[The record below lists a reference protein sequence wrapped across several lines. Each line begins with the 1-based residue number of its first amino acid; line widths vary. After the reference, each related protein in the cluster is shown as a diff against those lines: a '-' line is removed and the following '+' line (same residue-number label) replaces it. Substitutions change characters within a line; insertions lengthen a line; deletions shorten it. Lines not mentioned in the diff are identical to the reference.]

1 MAVPEAHGDARVVA
15 RAPAGVPGEECRI
28 DALPDDL
35 LLRAISR
42 LDVRDLMRTCV
53 LSRRWR
59 DLWRS
64 ATRINASRRAFDG
77 AAGTDEERNA
87 LFKGFVSRFL
97 MLRDPVALD
106 ALSLCYHVPEATP
119 DSFADT
125 ADAGLW
131 IGHALQCNARTVEV
145 SGWDTRLN
153 LDPAVFASECI
164 LTSLELSQ
172 VILFPGFFR
181 SLRAGCRLLE
191 RLILRDCA
199 IGDSDISSP
208 TLKILKIDADSHVPF
223 VEQASISIPNL
234 IELHFFA
241 FGRIPLLK
249 DVGSLVT
256 ASIAVRTD
264 NGTTQF
270 DDFRQLLNSLS
281 GVTNL
286 QFDHSGRFFPH
297 KNHEEILLKME
308 KKLELCP
315 KFDNLTVLTVG
326 DWWLHE
332 DFPAFVFFFQNSPNL
347 VKLTLKTDKIGS
359 AIGSQRFSRM
369 MGKLKEVSFTS
380 EHLEIVE
387 IICLEGVSIAKS
399 LEKLLLEGGV
409 PPGQVD
415 VKDLDGTPSAVV
427 IVRV

>member
-1 MAVPEAHGDARVVA
+1 MAVPEAPGDARMVA
-15 RAPAGVPGEECRI
+15 PTPAGVPGEECRI
-28 DALPDDL
+28 NALPDEL
-35 LLRAISR
+35 LLHAISY
-42 LDVRDLMRTCV
+42 LDIRELVHTCV

-59 DLWRS
+59 DLWRA

-87 LFKGFVSRFL
+87 LFKRFVSRFL

-106 ALSLCYHVPEATP
+106 AFSLCYHVPEATW
-119 DSFADT
+119 DSLADA

-145 SGWDTRLN
+145 SGWGTRLD
-153 LDPAVFASECI
+153 LDPPVFASECI

-172 VILFPGFFR
+172 VTLFPSFFR
-181 SLRAGCRLLE
+181 SLRTGCRLLE
-191 RLILRDCA
+191 RLILRGCFIDDA
-199 IGDSDISSP
+199 DISSP
-208 TLKILKIDADSHVPF
+208 TLKVLKIDADSIITF
-223 VEQASISIPNL
+223 DKQTSISIPSL

-264 NGTTQF
+264 NGNTQV

-281 GVTNL
+281 GL
-286 QFDHSGRFFPH
+286 QICSSV
-297 KNHEEILLKME
+297 ILENFSLRKIVKKYCLKME

-315 KFDNLTVLTVG
+315 KFDNLTVLTIG
-326 DWWLHE
+326 DGWLHE
-332 DFPAFVFFFQNSPNL
+332 DFRAFIFFFQNSPNL
-347 VKLTLKTDKIGS
+347 VKLTLKIDKTGS
-359 AIGSQRFSRM
+359 AIGSQTFSRM
-369 MGKLKEVSFTS
+369 MGGLKEVSLSS

-387 IICLEGVSIAKS
+387 FVCLEGVSVAYS
-399 LEKLLLEGGV
+399 LEKLLLEGGI
-409 PPGQVD
+409 PSGQMD
-415 VKDLDGTPSAVV
+415 VKHLDGTRSAVV